1 MPKSKLAGRAWARP
15 ASGWFVQ
22 QRGPGI
28 RSRSPARCRALVPGQ
43 KRAGVLRELLI
54 RVAA

>member
-1 MPKSKLAGRAWARP
+1 MPKSKLAGRAWARS

-22 QRGPGI
+22 QRGPGSGV
-28 RSRSPARCRALVPGQ
+28 RRPARALVPGQ
-43 KRAGVLRELLI
+43 KSAGVLRELLI